1 MEKRAA
7 QAIRKKQPLIFHW
20 RGGPLTRNAI
30 SELTTALETAAR
42 RKELHPRI
50 GLNWPQAVFQVSF
63 VSQTPEQELTE
74 EQANEG
80 ETL

>member
-7 QAIRKKQPLIFHW
+7 QAIRKNQPLIFHW
-20 RGGPLTRNAI
+20 RGGPLTR
-30 SELTTALETAAR
+30 SVVVELTTALENAAR

-63 VSQTPEQELTE
+63 VSQTPDQEITE